1 MKEKL
6 CYIAYDVREEERLAL
21 ETTVLVEN
29 YTVNSNFLPRL
40 KVI

>member
-6 CYIAYDVREEERLAL
+6 CYVAYDVQEEERLAL

-29 YTVNSNFLPRL
+29 YTVSHHLYRNQDL
-40 KVI
+40 